1 MLSHR
6 DRNEIEVLDQDTCL
20 GLLASE
26 PLGRVAF
33 LEAGAPRI
41 LPVNHLVDGRS
52 VVFRSALGAKL
63 DAAERNRAMAFE
75 VDRYDGSQGTG
86 WSVLLT
92 GLAEVVD
99 DADEI
104 ARLGELGLRSWA
116 MGPEHDPQWVRI
128 RIEEISGR
136 WAGRDEDA

>member
-6 DRNEIEVLDQDTCL
+6 DRNDIEVLDHETCL

-41 LPVNHLVDGRS
+41 LPVNHLVDGAS
-52 VVFRSALGAKL
+52 VVFRSPIGSKL
-63 DAAERNRAMAFE
+63 DAAERRLPMAFE

-86 WSVLLT
+86 WSVLMT

-99 DADEI
+99 AEDEI
-104 ARLGELGLRSWA
+104 ERLEGLGLRSWA
-116 MGPEHDPQWVRI
+116 MGQEHQPQWVRI
-128 RIEEISGR
+128 RADEITGR
-136 WAGRDEDA
+136 WAGRDPDA

>member
-6 DRNEIEVLDQDTCL
+6 DRNDIEVLDPETCL

-41 LPVNHLVDGRS
+41 LPVNHLVDGSS
-52 VVFRSALGAKL
+52 VVFRSAVGAKL
-63 DAAERNRAMAFE
+63 DAADRHHPMAFE

-86 WSVLLT
+86 WSVLVT
-92 GLAEVVD
+92 GLAEIVD
-99 DADEI
+99 DEDE
-104 ARLGELGLRSWA
+104 AERLDGLGLRSWA
-116 MGPEHDPQWVRI
+116 MGPQQQPRWVRI
-128 RIEEISGR
+128 RAEEITGR
-136 WAGRDEDA
+136 WAGRDPDA